1 MYKVLKFGGT
11 SLRDND
17 SISAVSR
24 IIKKNSNHKLIV
36 IVSAM
41 GRYPEP
47 YATDTLKELV
57 SWQLS
62 YDEYSRIVSCG
73 ETISSVVLS
82 SELRKKNIK
91 AISLSSL
98 QAGLKVRGNRLVDFD
113 KEKVIEY
120 FKKYDVIILPGF
132 QGVDKYKNV
141 RILQQGDSD
150 YSAVYIARRM
160 DLDEVYIYSDVCG
173 IYTGDPKYI
182 SDARLIKHVGYRQ
195 ALDLAKHKARIIC
208 YKALLE
214 GYHKDGFKI
223 NLRSIYN
230 DSIGTLINHDDT
242 KIKTMSIDFNYWLIR
257 FDEEIVKKD
266 FNYLFDKYENDY
278 LVLEENL
285 HKLKTK
291 YTKIDAYTKVHFVG
305 CELEND
311 DIYRDFLE
319 KFALTSNKEAD
330 SYYVK
335 VKMQKQ
341 DINLLHDLIV
351 RSD

>member
-1 MYKVLKFGGT
+1 MYKVIKFGGT
-11 SLRDND
+11 SLRDKKTIN
-17 SISAVSR
+17 AVVD
-24 IIKKNSNHKLIV
+24 IIKKNEDYKLIV
-36 IVSAM
+36 VVSAM
-41 GRYPEP
+41 GRYPDP
-47 YATDTLKELV
+47 YATDTLKDLI
-57 SWQLS
+57 SLQLS

-82 SELRKKNIK
+82 NELKKNKIR

-98 QAGLKVRGNRLVDFD
+98 QAGLKVRGHKLVDFN
-113 KEKVIEY
+113 KKKVLQL
-120 FKKYDVIILPGF
+120 FNQYDVVIVPGF
-132 QGVDKYKNV
+132 QGIDKYKNV
-141 RILQQGDSD
+141 RILEAGDSD

-160 DLDEVYIYSDVCG
+160 NLNEVYVYSDVCG

-182 SDARLIKHVGYRQ
+182 NDARLINHIGYRQ
-195 ALDLAKHKARIIC
+195 ALDLAKHNARIIC

-214 GYHKDGFKI
+214 GYKKDGFKI
-223 NLRSIYN
+223 HLRSIYHK
-230 DSIGTLINHDDT
+230 DIGTLINHDDT
-242 KIKTMSIDFNYWLIR
+242 NVKTMSIDFNYWLVR
-257 FDEEIVKKD
+257 FDETINKQD
-266 FNYLFDKYENDY
+266 HIYLFDKYENDY
-278 LVLEENL
+278 FVLEKNL
-285 HKLKTK
+285 HQLKSK

-319 KFALTSNKEAD
+319 KFALTANKENN

-351 RSD
+351 RCD

>member
-1 MYKVLKFGGT
+1 MYRVLKFGGT
-11 SLRDND
+11 SLRDKKTID
-17 SISAVSR
+17 SVIE
-24 IIKKNSNHKLIV
+24 IIKKHLDHKLVIV
-36 IVSAM
+36 VSAM
-41 GRYPEP
+41 GRYPDP

-62 YDEYSRIVSCG
+62 FDEYSRIVSCG

-82 SELRKKNIK
+82 SELKKQDIK

-98 QAGLKVRGNRLVDFD
+98 QAGLKVKGHRFVDFN
-113 KEKVIEY
+113 KKKVTEY
-120 FKKYDVIILPGF
+120 LEKYDVVIIPGF
-132 QGVDKYKNV
+132 QGVDKFKNV
-141 RILQQGDSD
+141 RILEKGDSD

-160 DLDEVYIYSDVCG
+160 NLDEVYIYSDVCG

-182 SDARLIKHVGYRQ
+182 NGARLINHVGYRQ

-214 GYHKDGFKI
+214 GYKKDGFKI

-230 DSIGTLINHDDT
+230 GNIGTLINHDDT

-257 FDEEIVKKD
+257 FDEEISKKD
-266 FNYLFDKYENDY
+266 FNYLYDKYENDY
-278 LVLEENL
+278 LILEEDL
-285 HKLKTK
+285 HKLTSR

-311 DIYRDFLE
+311 DIYRNFLE
-319 KFALTSNKEAD
+319 KFALTSTKEVD

-341 DINLLHDLIV
+341 DLNLLHDLIV
-351 RSD
+351 LSD

>member
-1 MYKVLKFGGT
+1 MYRVLKFGGS
-11 SLRDND
+11 SLQDKNTL
-17 SISAVSR
+17 SSVSE
-24 IIKKNSNHKLIV
+24 IIKKNSAYKLIV
-36 IVSAM
+36 VVSAM
-41 GRYPEP
+41 GRYPDP
-47 YATDTLKELV
+47 YATDSLKELV

-82 SELRKKNIK
+82 SELKKRNIR

-98 QAGLKVRGNRLVDFD
+98 QAGLKVRGNRLVDFN
-113 KEKVIEY
+113 KKRVLEY
-120 FKKYDVIILPGF
+120 FKKFDVVIIPGF
-132 QGVDKYKNV
+132 QGIDKFKNV
-141 RILQQGDSD
+141 RVLEKGDSD

-160 DLDEVYIYSDVCG
+160 NLDEVYIYSDVCG
-173 IYTGDPKYI
+173 IYTGDPKHI
-182 SDARLIKHVGYRQ
+182 NDARLIKHVGYRQ
-195 ALDLAKHKARIIC
+195 AIDLAKHKARIIC

-214 GYHKDGFKI
+214 GYKKDNFKI
-223 NLRSIYN
+223 YLRSIYAGN
-230 DSIGTLINHDDT
+230 IGTLINHDDT

-257 FDEEIVKKD
+257 FDEEIAKKD
-266 FNYLFDKYENDY
+266 YQYLFDKSENDY

-291 YTKIDAYTKVHFVG
+291 YTKIEAYTKVHFVG

-311 DIYRDFLE
+311 DIYRNFLE
-319 KFALTSNKEAD
+319 KFALTSNKETD